1 MRVYFE
7 KPRTTVG
14 WKGLLNDP
22 HIDGSFKINEGLRIG
37 RNLLVELAE
46 LGLPTGSEFL
56 DTISPQ
62 FLADTIAWGAIGART
77 TESQIH
83 RELASGLSMPIGF
96 KNGTGGNVKLAVQAC
111 QAAAGAHNFLSVTKQ
126 GLAAIVETQGNG
138 SCHLIMRGGSRGPN
152 YSSEHLAEARGESE
166 NAGINHRLMVDC
178 SHGNSNKDH
187 TQQPLVAADVAQ
199 QIAAGSDTI
208 FGVMLESHLHP
219 GNQSTDGDLAYGV
232 SITDKCMGWEETL
245 PVFDT
250 LAAAVRSRR
259 TA

>member
-1 MRVYFE
+1 MVFAGRQAIDDCLAGKDDRLVVVVGPCSIHDPEAAHEYAQRLLSVRDTYADDLVLVMRVYFE

-138 SCHLIMRGGSRGPN
+138 SCHLIMRGGGRGQTIALNTWP
-152 YSSEHLAEARGESE
+152 R
-166 NAGINHRLMVDC
+166 
-178 SHGNSNKDH
+178 
-187 TQQPLVAADVAQ
+187 LVAKAK
-199 QIAAGSDTI
+199 
-208 FGVMLESHLHP
+208 MP
-219 GNQSTDGDLAYGV
+219 V
-232 SITDKCMGWEETL
+232 SII
-245 PVFDT
+245 
-250 LAAAVRSRR
+250 A
-259 TA
+259 